1 MFHKYEL
8 FCKYE
13 TKLYHDCFFFKKIF
27 IPSVNYIVKNVA
39 YTESL

>member
-1 MFHKYEL
+1 MKQNFIMIVFL
-8 FCKYE
+8 
-13 TKLYHDCFFFKKIF
+13 KKIF